1 MKNKIIFNTTDSCSL
16 CSLGRVKVENIFGS
30 FIEIDTI
37 DVLEYDQNLVFR
49 VPIVVYKNNVL
60 DEGKISS
67 FRLIVRFVRYLIF

>member
-1 MKNKIIFNTTDSCSL
+1 MKNKILFITTDSCSL

-67 FRLIVRFVRYLIF
+67 IR

>member
-1 MKNKIIFNTTDSCSL
+1 MKNKILFITTDSCSL

-37 DVLEYDQNLVFR
+37 DVLEYDQNLVFM

>member
-1 MKNKIIFNTTDSCSL
+1 MKNKILFITTDSCSL

-67 FRLIVRFVRYLIF
+67 FRLIVRFVR

>member
-1 MKNKIIFNTTDSCSL
+1 MKNKILFITTDSCSL

>member
-1 MKNKIIFNTTDSCSL
+1 MNNKILFITTDSCSL

>member
-1 MKNKIIFNTTDSCSL
+1 MKNKILFITTDSCSL

-37 DVLEYDQNLVFR
+37 DVLEYDQNHVFR